1 MKQTIRI
8 VRRTLSVLPRDSR
21 RFLVTFGLVMS
32 ALALLDVVALGAIA
46 LVIPA
51 LMSPGTTVTIPV
63 VGWTLESFEEM
74 MVLVAAFVGLIIIKS
89 FLNLLTIRI
98 ATQRFAQHE
107 VAIGQTL
114 FRSYMSAS
122 WVDRTSKS
130 TQEIIRMVDSG
141 VAAVV
146 ANVLMPSMTV
156 VAEFATITVI
166 SIGLLIL
173 DWQIALATF
182 AYLGVIALIL
192 SRVITPR
199 AVTNG
204 ASNRDNSIRVVRLLG
219 EVLASLKELTLK
231 GNEGEVTDIVADRRA
246 KASRTRA
253 FAQYYNQMPRFVLDA
268 GMVGG
273 FVVVGGVG
281 YLSGGATAAMTSVAL
296 FAVAG
301 FRLVPSLT
309 RFQSTQNRILTNA
322 AFADYIVDDI
332 EFAREAVERQDEPD
346 TGTLERGLHDI
357 VLQDVT
363 FTYPGR
369 DEPAVDG
376 VSLRIPAG
384 SAVAVVG
391 TSGAGKSTLVDL
403 LLGLLTPSSGR
414 ILIGGTDMTTV
425 LRQWRSSVGYVPQ
438 EVALFDV
445 SVGENVALTWD
456 PDQVDEERV
465 RTALDR
471 AQLLEV
477 IEARPDGIQGRLG
490 ERGMTLSGGQRQRM
504 GIARGM
510 YAEPTVL
517 VLDEATSALDTKTE
531 SAVTGSIRDLGDD
544 VTTITIAHRLATIQH
559 CDVVFYLS
567 EGHVAASGTFDE
579 VVASVPAFAE
589 QAALAGLVS
598 GGVIDGTE
606 ETGATE
612 ETTATEQAAATEETG
627 ETTET
632 EQAAAAEETG
642 A

>member
-8 VRRTLSVLPRDSR
+8 VLRTLSVIPARSR
-21 RFLVTFGLVMS
+21 RFLWMFGAVMS
-32 ALALLDVVALGAIA
+32 VLALLDVVALGAIA
-46 LVIPA
+46 VVIPG
-51 LMSPGTTVTIPV
+51 LMNPEQVVTVPV
-63 VGWTLESFEEM
+63 VGWELETFEEM
-74 MVLVAAFVGLIIIKS
+74 MLLVGTFVALIIIKS
-89 FLNLLTIRI
+89 VLNLLTIRI
-98 ATQRFAQHE
+98 ATQKFAQHE

-166 SIGLLIL
+166 SIGLLVM

-182 AYLGVIALIL
+182 VYLGLIALLL
-192 SRVITPR
+192 SRVVTPK
-199 AVTNG
+199 AVKNG
-204 ASNRDNSIRVVRLLG
+204 AVNRDNSIRVVRLLG
-219 EVLASLKELTLK
+219 EVLAALKELTLK
-231 GNEGEVTDIVADRRA
+231 GNENAVADIVADRRSEA
-246 KASRTRA
+246 ATTRA

-281 YLSGGATAAMTSVAL
+281 YLGGLPDAGPTAAMTSVAL

-322 AFADYIVDDI
+322 AFADYIIDDI
-332 EFAREAVERQDEPD
+332 EFAREAVERKELPD
-346 TGTLERGLHDI
+346 SDTLEHGLHDI
-357 VLQDVT
+357 VLEGVT
-363 FTYPGR
+363 FTYPSR
-369 DEPAVDG
+369 DEPAVRD

-384 SAVAVVG
+384 SSVAFVG
-391 TSGAGKSTLVDL
+391 SSGAGKSTLVDL

-445 SVGENVALTWD
+445 SVGENIALTWNPED
-456 PDQVDEERV
+456 VDESRV
-465 RTALDR
+465 RAALDR
-471 AQLLEV
+471 AQMLDV
-477 IEARPDGIQGRLG
+477 IEDRPEGTRGRIG
-490 ERGMTLSGGQRQRM
+490 ERGMTLSGGQRQRL

-531 SAVTGSIRDLGDD
+531 SAVTGAIRDLGAD

-559 CDVVFYLS
+559 CDVVFYMS
-567 EGHVAASGTFDE
+567 EGTVAAAGTFDE
-579 VVASVPAFAE
+579 VIEAVPAFAE
-589 QAALAGLVS
+589 QAALAGL
-598 GGVIDGTE
+598 
-606 ETGATE
+606 TGAE
-612 ETTATEQAAATEETG
+612 QASRNEADDLVENTAPRTEQENL
-627 ETTET
+627 
-632 EQAAAAEETG
+632 
-642 A
+642 